1 MGFKWATTYAPAP
14 PTTIPAKD
22 SKNDRLGVH
31 LFPTLIILP
40 IIPFVKQNC
49 IRLSASPR
57 PTVLPAREILIGDFM
72 ARGTKRPSLS
82 GPPGSLD

>member
-1 MGFKWATTYAPAP
+1 MGLQVGYDYRPAP

-22 SKNDRLGVH
+22 SKNDRLEFI

-49 IRLSASPR
+49 IRLSASQGNGTARPR
-57 PTVLPAREILIGDFM
+57 DSD
-72 ARGTKRPSLS
+72 RGFY
-82 GPPGSLD
+82 GPWY